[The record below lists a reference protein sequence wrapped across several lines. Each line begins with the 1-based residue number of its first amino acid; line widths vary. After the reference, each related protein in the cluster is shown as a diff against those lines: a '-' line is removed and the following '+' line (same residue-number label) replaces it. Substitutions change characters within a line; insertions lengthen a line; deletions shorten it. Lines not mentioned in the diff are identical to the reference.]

1 MAENFDIAKKSLEQN
16 IIKLSAGHFVSAGA
30 NQFRSFWTRDF
41 CLSAK
46 GLVAIGRTDVLKE
59 HVEYLIKNRRADQLV
74 PLYVD
79 SMNPVYR
86 VMAAVGLGLFGL
98 PTALPVRDKIA
109 PYFLVNGKYE
119 VADSNVLVLYAAWV
133 YYRSTKDKNWYDSHQ
148 ADFRQIFDFYKSK
161 ISNGLIE
168 QGEHADWQDS
178 AQRKGF
184 TFFTNL
190 LYYHMGLEFGFL
202 TAQEAE
208 KLKSKIIEVF
218 YMPDT
223 GLFRSMAGRDN
234 TSLEGILWAIEN
246 QLLLNHNELY
256 LSLKKHPLFQ
266 AFGIP
271 GYATYPS
278 YTSDD
283 MYIQVKIVGI
293 QEYHGKFFWSWL
305 MGFAGK
311 VAYLQKDTE
320 SFQKIHCAIS
330 SMLKRD
336 RVVCEVYEPSED
348 HKPVRT
354 WIYKSERP
362 FSWGAGYILDMEKTV
377 NSGC

>member
-1 MAENFDIAKKSLEQN
+1 MTENFRIAKHSIEKN
-16 IIKLSAGHFVSAGA
+16 IIKLSAGHFVSAGGH
-30 NQFRSFWTRDF
+30 QFRSFWTRDF

-46 GLVAIGRTDVLKE
+46 GLVAIGRVEVLRE
-59 HVEYLIKNRRADQLV
+59 HVEYLLKNRRADDLV

-86 VMAAVGLGLFGL
+86 VIVGVGLGAFGL
-98 PTALPVRDKIA
+98 PTALPIRDHVA

-133 YYRSTKDKNWYDSHQ
+133 YYKSTQDQGWFESYKKDFQQVFN
-148 ADFRQIFDFYKSK
+148 FYKAK
-161 ISNGLIE
+161 IKNGLIE

-190 LYYHMGLEFGFL
+190 LYYHMGQEYGFFN
-202 TAQEAE
+202 AGEEEAF
-208 KLKSKIIEVF
+208 KDQMMKVF
-218 YMPDT
+218 YLPDL

-234 TSLEGILWAIEN
+234 VSLEGMLWAIEN
-246 QLLLNHNELY
+246 SLLLDSKELY
-256 LSLKKHPLFQ
+256 QSLKKHPLFQ
-266 AFGIP
+266 HYGIP
-271 GYATYPS
+271 GFATYPS
-278 YTSDD
+278 YTAED
-283 MYIQVKIVGI
+283 MYIQVKITGL

-311 VAYLQKDTE
+311 VAYLQQDMD
-320 SFQKIHCAIS
+320 SFKKIHSRIS
-330 SMLKRD
+330 DMLKRD
-336 RVVCEVYEPSED
+336 QAVCEVYEPTES
-348 HKPVRT
+348 HRPVRT
-354 WIYKSERP
+354 WAYRSERP

-377 NSGC
+377 SSGS